1 MRRLPRSTVRRLMV
15 AVAVVAIPLG
25 SLLGTGRVEVW
36 VRQES
41 LGKVRWI
48 IRGSIKGT
56 AQIAVEI
63 SFKGFWAVSLALKAA
78 LSNLQP
84 AQGLRRSRG

>member
-1 MRRLPRSTVRRLMV
+1 MGRNLAGRGGP
-15 AVAVVAIPLG
+15 
-25 SLLGTGRVEVW
+25 GRV
-36 VRQES
+36 
-41 LGKVRWI
+41 
-48 IRGSIKGT
+48 IKGT